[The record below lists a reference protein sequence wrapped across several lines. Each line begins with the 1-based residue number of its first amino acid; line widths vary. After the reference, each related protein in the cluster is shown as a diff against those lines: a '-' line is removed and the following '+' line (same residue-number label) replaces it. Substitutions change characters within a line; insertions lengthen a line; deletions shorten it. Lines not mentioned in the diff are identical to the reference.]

1 MVLSQKSF
9 NLLCIMKHLLS
20 IVMLIAIKKKHKI
33 KLNKGLGPLSQDLT
47 TLQSYHKNT
56 TVPEFD
62 FNKLF
67 PFMVSQ

>member
-1 MVLSQKSF
+1 MALTQKSF
-9 NLLCIMKHLLS
+9 NMLCIMKHKLN
-20 IVMLIAIKKKHKI
+20 IVMLRLI
-33 KLNKGLGPLSQDLT
+33 NKSVQEVYTPLSRDLT

-67 PFMVSQ
+67 LFMVPQ

>member
-1 MVLSQKSF
+1 MALTQKSF
-9 NLLCIMKHLLS
+9 NIRCIMKHILN
-20 IVMLIAIKKKHKI
+20 IVMLRLI
-33 KLNKGLGPLSQDLT
+33 NKSVQEVYTPSSRDLT

-67 PFMVSQ
+67 LFVAPQ